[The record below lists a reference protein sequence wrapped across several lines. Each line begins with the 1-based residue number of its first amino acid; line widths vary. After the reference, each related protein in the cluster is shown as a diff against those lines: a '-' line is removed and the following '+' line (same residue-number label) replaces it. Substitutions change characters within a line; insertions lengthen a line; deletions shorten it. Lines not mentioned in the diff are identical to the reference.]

1 MMYGYFGNIKYINNS
16 NYLVKKNNF
25 KLGVEQCVIV
35 VYKTREYAF
44 G

>member
-1 MMYGYFGNIKYINNS
+1 MIYGHFGNIKYVNNS

-25 KLGVEQCVIV
+25 KLGVEWCVIV
-35 VYKTREYAF
+35 VYKAREYAF